1 MPNWKRIKL
10 NKFEF
15 PKVVNYYKDY
25 IKFDKQLPKGVKLK
39 RIDKV
44 KNNLI
49 IDALNED
56 IVGIGQLFTSQVMKS
71 FNAGIGLYTPN
82 DVKVSEPIR
91 IQFNI
96 DKENPTV
103 LDHNVIYAEEN
114 SQVSILFDYYTDDSV
129 EGFHNGITKVYAKEN
144 SIVNIIK
151 IQRMNDKSH
160 NFDSNIAYVEGRGQV
175 NWISI
180 ELGSHVSG
188 SSFAT
193 FLKNEL
199 SEGNLSSVY
208 LGDGHRRMD
217 LEYSMIH
224 QGRRSISNI
233 ETQGVLMDHARKV
246 FRGNLDFKRG
256 ARHSN
261 GSETEYAVLLDPTV
275 VAHSIPALLC
285 DEDDVQGEHAA
296 SAGQIDDNQLFYL
309 MSRGLTEREAKKLIV
324 EASFKPT
331 LDKLNDFNLEDLR
344 DDINKEID
352 RRLMNV

>member
-10 NKFEF
+10 DKFEF
-15 PKVVNYYKDY
+15 PELINYSKDY
-25 IKFDKQLPKGVKLK
+25 MKVDKQLPKGVKLK

-44 KNNLI
+44 RNDLI
-49 IDALNED
+49 KDALKED
-56 IVGIGQLFTSQVMKS
+56 IVGVGQSFSSQVMNS
-71 FNAGIGLYTPN
+71 FNAGIGLYAPEN
-82 DVKVSEPIR
+82 AR
-91 IQFNI
+91 IAETIKFQFSM
-96 DKENPTV
+96 DEDNPTL
-103 LDHNVIYAEEN
+103 LDHNVIYAEAN
-114 SQVSILFDYYTDDSV
+114 SQVSVLFDYYSNDSV
-129 EGFHNGITKVYAKEN
+129 QGFHNGITKVYAKEN

-160 NFDSNIAYVEGRGQV
+160 NFDSNIAYVKGRGKV

-180 ELGSHVSG
+180 ELGSNISA
-188 SSFAT
+188 SNFTS
-193 FLKNEL
+193 LLENDL
-199 SEGNLSSVY
+199 SQGKLSSIY

-309 MSRGLTEREAKKLIV
+309 MSRGLSEVEAKKLIV

-331 LDKLNDFNLEDLR
+331 LDKLNDFNLGDLR
-344 DDINKEID
+344 EDITREID